1 MNGTTLCA
9 KRDMKSCS
17 NREAKNLPNG
27 TDTRCQSETWQLQ
40 NNPLRT
46 EYEVEGES
54 EAHKNK
60 LG

>member
-1 MNGTTLCA
+1 
-9 KRDMKSCS
+9 MKSCS

-27 TDTRCQSETWQLQ
+27 TDTRSQSETWQLQ
-40 NNPLRT
+40 NNQLRT